1 MPPSAPRTVRFVL
14 NPAAAGGRARRQW
27 RRVESQVRAAF
38 PHAEFHETS
47 APGEATTLAA
57 DAARSGVELLVAIGG
72 DGTLHEVLQGLM
84 AVDAPERP
92 VLGLV
97 PAGSGSDF
105 ARGVGIP
112 GDPEQALALLAEGES
127 CAIDVGL
134 IDAVDETGQP
144 VRRFFL
150 NGADVGLG
158 AEVVA
163 RMRHMPRLLP
173 AKLAYHLATVRTL
186 LGYRNPTATLRVDD
200 RAPYPRAFKS
210 IVVANAPYFGGGMCI
225 APDAVV
231 DDGELDL
238 VELGDLGRLEAIRRL
253 RETYLGGRIAHEDIH
268 YSRCRNLYAESG
280 ARVLI
285 QADGEAV
292 GCLPATFGRL
302 PSALRVLLPP
312 RSAPT

>member
-1 MPPSAPRTVRFVL
+1 VPPSAPRTVRFVL
-14 NPAAAGGRARRQW
+14 NPAAAGGRARRRW
-27 RRVESQVRAAF
+27 CRIEPQVRSAF
-38 PHAEFHETS
+38 PQAELHETS

-57 DAARSGVELLVAIGG
+57 DAARSGVELVVAVGG

-84 AVDAPERP
+84 TVDAAARP
-92 VLGLV
+92 VLGLL

-105 ARGVGIP
+105 ARGMAIP
-112 GDPEQALALLAEGES
+112 ADPEQALALLVEGE
-127 CAIDVGL
+127 ARAVDVGL
-134 IDAVDETGQP
+134 IDAVDEAGEP

-150 NGADVGLG
+150 NGADFGLG
-158 AEVVA
+158 ATVVA
-163 RMRHMPRLLP
+163 RMRHRPRLLP

-186 LGYRNPTATLRVDD
+186 LGYRNPTATLRVDGGE
-200 RAPYPRAFKS
+200 PYPRVFKS
-210 IVVANAPYFGGGMCI
+210 VVVANAPFFGGGMCI

-268 YSRCRNLYAESG
+268 YSRCRNLYAESPS
-280 ARVLI
+280 RVMI

-292 GCLPATFGRL
+292 GCLPATFDRL
-302 PSALRVLLPP
+302 PASLRVLLPP
-312 RSAPT
+312 RP